1 MAKRLIVSYNGYLR
15 IKNSFF
21 DSPSHTTNLEML
33 LHLKWPKTK
42 ETKVLRRQLGISLMT
57 MLVHLYAANDGFSRF
72 ILKINLN

>member
-1 MAKRLIVSYNGYLR
+1 MVIYGLKIAL
-15 IKNSFF
+15 F

-42 ETKVLRRQLGISLMT
+42 ETKVLCRQLGISLVT
-57 MLVHLYAANDGFSRF
+57 MLGHLYAANDGFSIF